1 MKLVWSCDSNEQLYL
16 RLDSAQFLTRVTGG
30 YVMLAEV
37 VFRNVV
43 TQRSTKVSTQLCL
56 LSTYVCLSV
65 SLDSSGVLSLFGKFE
80 ILLESSQQGHSGFGL
95 KPEPKLNQTKP
106 KHNIADGHHKE
117 RSLEV
122 PDWSFRDSQHFLCSS
137 YT

>member
-1 MKLVWSCDSNEQLYL
+1 MYIFPVIAFFCEGQPFWSKWHIS
-16 RLDSAQFLTRVTGG
+16 QFLTRVTGG

-95 KPEPKLNQTKP
+95 KPEPKLNQTKTDTFVR
-106 KHNIADGHHKE
+106 IDTIRKE
-117 RSLEV
+117 LHSGS
-122 PDWSFRDSQHFLCSS
+122 WKASGGS
-137 YT
+137 